1 METPPHS
8 SLAHAYAHTESHPF
22 PFSTPAMK
30 ASLYLNLQ
38 VHQNLKVHFF
48 AVRASTTR
56 LRCETYSTFFLFG
69 PLTTLMVFTCF
80 RCDVANYHRKVRRTG
95 DGLQTKLARNHSP
108 FFLASIDYFQPFIFG
123 MILPC
128 FLVKK
133 KIYFIRGL
141 RPFFRSKFSHLHLR
155 M

>member
-8 SLAHAYAHTESHPF
+8 SLAHAYAPTESHRFPF
-22 PFSTPAMK
+22 PTLAMK

-80 RCDVANYHRKVRRTG
+80 RCDA
-95 DGLQTKLARNHSP
+95 GLIIIAKFDVLVTVCRQNLQEIIALFFWHVLIISSP
-108 FFLASIDYFQPFIFG
+108 SCLE
-123 MILPC
+123 
-128 FLVKK
+128 
-133 KIYFIRGL
+133 
-141 RPFFRSKFSHLHLR
+141 
-155 M
+155 